1 MDSDSKLR
9 VLYVAKILY
18 EETDPDHPLTTS
30 QILNKLQDK
39 YNMPAHRTTIGG
51 DVEILKRFGLGIE
64 VYRGSQVQYNL
75 YDRNFDL
82 AELKLLIDTVES
94 SKFITKEKS
103 DDLVAKLSS
112 LTSKN
117 YARDIKRNL
126 YSEGRLKKDNESI
139 YLTIEAVNEAINQK
153 KKISFQ
159 YFQYDVRKK
168 RHLKNNGIPYKF
180 SPYSLVWNGDYYY
193 MVGYCDKHKKI
204 GSYRIDRVYKR
215 PIILEEKIV
224 PMPDDFDISEFS
236 DSMFHMYNSERKTVQ
251 LICAN
256 ETMDAILDKFGMDVA
271 TYAYDMKSFKVEVNV
286 AVSHVFYSW
295 VFGFDGRVK
304 ILAPDDVKQ
313 EYKEMI
319 LKSAK
324 KLEKDSD

>member
-18 EETDPDHPLTTS
+18 EETDPDHPLTTT

-39 YNMPAHRTTIGG
+39 YGMPAHRTTIGG
-51 DVEILKRFGLGIE
+51 DVEILKKFGLGID

-75 YDRNFDL
+75 FDRTFDL

-103 DDLVAKLSS
+103 DALVTKLGT

-117 YARDIKRNL
+117 YSRDIKRNL
-126 YSEGRLKKDNESI
+126 YSEGRLKKENESI
-139 YLTIEAVNEAINQK
+139 YLTIEAVNEAINLK
-153 KKISFQ
+153 RKISFQ

-168 RHLKNNGIPYKF
+168 RHLKNNGVPYKF

-193 MVGYCDKHKKI
+193 MVGYSDKHKSI
-204 GSYRIDRVYKR
+204 GSYRIDRVYRR
-215 PIILEEKIV
+215 PVILEEEIV
-224 PMPDDFDISEFS
+224 PMPEDFDISKFS
-236 DSMFHMYNSERKTVQ
+236 DGMFHMYNSERKTVQ
-251 LICAN
+251 LVCAN

-271 TYAYDMKSFKVEVNV
+271 TYAYDMESFKVEVNV
-286 AVSHVFYSW
+286 AVSHVFFSW
-295 VFGFDGRVK
+295 VFGFGGKVRIVDPEK
-304 ILAPDDVKQ
+304 IKH
-313 EYKEMI
+313 EYTDMVNKVAEAI
-319 LKSAK
+319 K
-324 KLEKDSD
+324 

>member
-18 EETDPDHPLTTS
+18 EETDPDHPLTTT

-39 YNMPAHRTTIGG
+39 YGMPAHRTTIGG
-51 DVEILKRFGLGIE
+51 DVEILKKFGLGID

-75 YDRNFDL
+75 FDRTFDL

-103 DDLVAKLSS
+103 DALVTKLGT

-126 YSEGRLKKDNESI
+126 YSEGRLKKENESI
-139 YLTIEAVNEAINQK
+139 YLTIEAVNEAINLK

-168 RHLKNNGIPYKF
+168 RHLKNNGVPYKF

-193 MVGYCDKHKKI
+193 MVGYSDKHKNI
-204 GSYRIDRVYKR
+204 GSYRIDRVYRR
-215 PIILEEKIV
+215 PVILDEDIV
-224 PMPDDFDISEFS
+224 PMPEHFDISKFS
-236 DSMFHMYNSERKTVQ
+236 DGMFHMYNSERKTVQ
-251 LICAN
+251 LVCAN

-271 TYAYDMKSFKVEVNV
+271 TYAYDMESFKVEVNV
-286 AVSHVFYSW
+286 AVSHVFFSW
-295 VFGFDGRVK
+295 VFGFGGKVRIVGPEK
-304 ILAPDDVKQ
+304 IKH
-313 EYKEMI
+313 EYTDMVNKVAEAI
-319 LKSAK
+319 K
-324 KLEKDSD
+324 

>member
-18 EETDPDHPLTTS
+18 EETDPDHPLTTT

-39 YNMPAHRTTIGG
+39 YGMPAHRTTIGG
-51 DVEILKRFGLGIE
+51 DVEILKKFGLGID

-75 YDRNFDL
+75 FDRTFDL

-103 DDLVAKLSS
+103 DALVTKLGT

-117 YARDIKRNL
+117 YSRDIKRNL
-126 YSEGRLKKDNESI
+126 YSEGRLKKENESI
-139 YLTIEAVNEAINQK
+139 YLTIEAVNEAINLK
-153 KKISFQ
+153 RKISFQ

-168 RHLKNNGIPYKF
+168 RHLKNNGVPYKF

-193 MVGYCDKHKKI
+193 MVGYSDKHKSI
-204 GSYRIDRVYKR
+204 GSYRIDRVYRR
-215 PIILEEKIV
+215 PVILEEDIV
-224 PMPDDFDISEFS
+224 PMPEDFDISEFS
-236 DSMFHMYNSERKTVQ
+236 DGMFHMYNSERKMVQ
-251 LICAN
+251 LVCAN

-271 TYAYDMKSFKVEVNV
+271 TYAYDMESFKVEANV
-286 AVSHVFYSW
+286 AVSHVFFSW
-295 VFGFDGRVK
+295 VFGFGGKVRIVGPEK
-304 ILAPDDVKQ
+304 IKH
-313 EYKEMI
+313 EYTDMVNKVAEAI
-319 LKSAK
+319 K
-324 KLEKDSD
+324 

>member
-18 EETDPDHPLTTS
+18 EETDPDHPLTTT

-39 YNMPAHRTTIGG
+39 YGMPAHRTTIGG
-51 DVEILKRFGLGIE
+51 DVEILKKFGLGID

-75 YDRNFDL
+75 FDRTFDL

-103 DDLVAKLSS
+103 DALVTKLGT

-117 YARDIKRNL
+117 YSRDIKRNL
-126 YSEGRLKKDNESI
+126 YSEGRLKKENESI
-139 YLTIEAVNEAINQK
+139 YLTIEAVNEAINLK
-153 KKISFQ
+153 RKISFQ

-168 RHLKNNGIPYKF
+168 RHLKNNGVPYKF

-193 MVGYCDKHKKI
+193 MVGYSDKHKSI
-204 GSYRIDRVYKR
+204 GSYRIDRVYRR
-215 PIILEEKIV
+215 PVILEEDIV
-224 PMPDDFDISEFS
+224 PMPEDFDISEFS
-236 DSMFHMYNSERKTVQ
+236 DGMFHMYNSERKTVQ
-251 LICAN
+251 LVCAN

-271 TYAYDMKSFKVEVNV
+271 TYAYDMESFKVEVNV
-286 AVSHVFYSW
+286 AVSHVFFSW
-295 VFGFDGRVK
+295 VFGFGGKVRIVGPEK
-304 ILAPDDVKQ
+304 IKH
-313 EYKEMI
+313 EYTDMVNKVAEAI
-319 LKSAK
+319 K
-324 KLEKDSD
+324 

>member
-18 EETDPDHPLTTS
+18 EETDPDHPLTTT

-39 YNMPAHRTTIGG
+39 YGMPAHRTTIGG
-51 DVEILKRFGLGIE
+51 DVEILKKFGLGID

-75 YDRNFDL
+75 FDRTFDL

-103 DDLVAKLSS
+103 DALVTKLGT

-117 YARDIKRNL
+117 YSRDIKRNL
-126 YSEGRLKKDNESI
+126 YSEGRLKKENESI
-139 YLTIEAVNEAINQK
+139 YLTIEAVNEAINLK
-153 KKISFQ
+153 RKISFQ

-168 RHLKNNGIPYKF
+168 RHLKNNGVPYKF

-193 MVGYCDKHKKI
+193 MVGYSDKHKSI
-204 GSYRIDRVYKR
+204 GSYRIDRVYRR
-215 PIILEEKIV
+215 PVILEEDIV
-224 PMPDDFDISEFS
+224 PMPEDFDISEFP
-236 DSMFHMYNSERKTVQ
+236 DGMFHMYNSERKTVQ
-251 LICAN
+251 LVCAN

-271 TYAYDMKSFKVEVNV
+271 TYAYDMESFKVEVNV
-286 AVSHVFYSW
+286 AVSHVFFSW
-295 VFGFDGRVK
+295 VFGFGGKVRIVGPEK
-304 ILAPDDVKQ
+304 IKH
-313 EYKEMI
+313 EYTDMVNKVAEAI
-319 LKSAK
+319 K
-324 KLEKDSD
+324 

>member
-18 EETDPDHPLTTS
+18 EETDPDHPLTTT

-39 YNMPAHRTTIGG
+39 YGMPAHRTTIGG
-51 DVEILKRFGLGIE
+51 NVEILKKFGLGID

-75 YDRNFDL
+75 FDRTFDL

-103 DDLVAKLSS
+103 DALVTKLGT

-117 YARDIKRNL
+117 YSRDIKRNL
-126 YSEGRLKKDNESI
+126 YSEGRLKKENESI
-139 YLTIEAVNEAINQK
+139 YLTIEAVNEAINLK
-153 KKISFQ
+153 RKISFQ

-168 RHLKNNGIPYKF
+168 RHLKNNGVPYKF

-193 MVGYCDKHKKI
+193 MVGYSDKHKSI
-204 GSYRIDRVYKR
+204 GSYRIDRVYRR
-215 PIILEEKIV
+215 PVILEEEIV
-224 PMPDDFDISEFS
+224 PMPEDFDISEFS
-236 DSMFHMYNSERKTVQ
+236 DGMFHMYNSERKTVQ
-251 LICAN
+251 LVCAN

-271 TYAYDMKSFKVEVNV
+271 TYAYDMESFKVEVNV
-286 AVSHVFYSW
+286 AVSHVFFSW
-295 VFGFDGRVK
+295 VFGFGGKVRIVGPEK
-304 ILAPDDVKQ
+304 IKH
-313 EYKEMI
+313 EYTDMVNKVAEAI
-319 LKSAK
+319 K
-324 KLEKDSD
+324 

>member
-18 EETDPDHPLTTS
+18 EETDPDHPLTTT

-39 YNMPAHRTTIGG
+39 YGMPAHRTTIGG
-51 DVEILKRFGLGIE
+51 DVEILKKFGLGID

-75 YDRNFDL
+75 FDRTFDL

-103 DDLVAKLSS
+103 DALVTKLGT

-117 YARDIKRNL
+117 YSRDIKRNL
-126 YSEGRLKKDNESI
+126 YSEGRLKKENESI
-139 YLTIEAVNEAINQK
+139 YLTIEAVNEAINLK
-153 KKISFQ
+153 RKISFQ

-168 RHLKNNGIPYKF
+168 RHLKNNGVPYKF

-193 MVGYCDKHKKI
+193 MVGYSDKHKSI
-204 GSYRIDRVYKR
+204 GSYRIDRVYRR
-215 PIILEEKIV
+215 PVILEEEIV
-224 PMPDDFDISEFS
+224 PMPEDFDISKFS
-236 DSMFHMYNSERKTVQ
+236 DGMFHMYNSERKTVQ
-251 LICAN
+251 LVCAN

-271 TYAYDMKSFKVEVNV
+271 TYAYDMESFKVEVNV
-286 AVSHVFYSW
+286 AVSHVFFSW
-295 VFGFDGRVK
+295 VFGFGGKVRIVGPEK
-304 ILAPDDVKQ
+304 IKH
-313 EYKEMI
+313 EYTDMVNKVAEAI
-319 LKSAK
+319 K
-324 KLEKDSD
+324 

>member
-18 EETDPDHPLTTS
+18 EETDPDHPLTTT

-39 YNMPAHRTTIGG
+39 YGMPAHRTTIGG
-51 DVEILKRFGLGIE
+51 DVEILKKFGLGID

-75 YDRNFDL
+75 FDRTFDL

-103 DDLVAKLSS
+103 DALVTKLGT

-117 YARDIKRNL
+117 YSRDIKRNL
-126 YSEGRLKKDNESI
+126 YSEGRLKKENESI
-139 YLTIEAVNEAINQK
+139 YLTIEAVNEALNLK
-153 KKISFQ
+153 RKISFQ

-168 RHLKNNGIPYKF
+168 RHLKNNGVPYKF

-193 MVGYCDKHKKI
+193 MVGYSDKHKSI
-204 GSYRIDRVYKR
+204 GSYRIDRVYRR
-215 PIILEEKIV
+215 PVILEEDIV
-224 PMPDDFDISEFS
+224 PMPEDFDISEFP
-236 DSMFHMYNSERKTVQ
+236 DGMFHMYNSERKTVQ
-251 LICAN
+251 LVCAN

-271 TYAYDMKSFKVEVNV
+271 TYAYDMESFKVEVNV
-286 AVSHVFYSW
+286 AVSHVFFSW
-295 VFGFDGRVK
+295 VFGFGGKVRIVGPEK
-304 ILAPDDVKQ
+304 IKH
-313 EYKEMI
+313 EYTDMVNKVAEAI
-319 LKSAK
+319 K
-324 KLEKDSD
+324 

>member
-18 EETDPDHPLTTS
+18 EETDPDHPLTTT

-39 YNMPAHRTTIGG
+39 YGMPAHRTTIGG
-51 DVEILKRFGLGIE
+51 DVEILKKFGLGID

-75 YDRNFDL
+75 FDRTFDL

-103 DDLVAKLSS
+103 DALVTKLGT

-126 YSEGRLKKDNESI
+126 YSEGRLKKENESI
-139 YLTIEAVNEAINQK
+139 YLTIEAVNEAINLK

-168 RHLKNNGIPYKF
+168 RHLKNNGAPYKF

-193 MVGYCDKHKKI
+193 MVGYSDKHKSI
-204 GSYRIDRVYKR
+204 GSYRIDRVYRR
-215 PIILEEKIV
+215 PVILEEDIV
-224 PMPDDFDISEFS
+224 PMPEDFDISEFS
-236 DSMFHMYNSERKTVQ
+236 DGMFHMYNSERKTVQ
-251 LICAN
+251 LVCAN

-271 TYAYDMKSFKVEVNV
+271 TYAYDMESFKVEVNV
-286 AVSHVFYSW
+286 AVSHVFFSW
-295 VFGFDGRVK
+295 VFGFGGKVRIVGPEK
-304 ILAPDDVKQ
+304 IKH
-313 EYKEMI
+313 EYTDMVNKVAEAI
-319 LKSAK
+319 K
-324 KLEKDSD
+324 

>member
-1 MDSDSKLR
+1 
-9 VLYVAKILY
+9 
-18 EETDPDHPLTTS
+18 
-30 QILNKLQDK
+30 
-39 YNMPAHRTTIGG
+39 
-51 DVEILKRFGLGIE
+51 
-64 VYRGSQVQYNL
+64 
-75 YDRNFDL
+75 
-82 AELKLLIDTVES
+82 
-94 SKFITKEKS
+94 
-103 DDLVAKLSS
+103 
-112 LTSKN
+112 
-117 YARDIKRNL
+117 
-126 YSEGRLKKDNESI
+126 
-139 YLTIEAVNEAINQK
+139 
-153 KKISFQ
+153 
-159 YFQYDVRKK
+159 
-168 RHLKNNGIPYKF
+168 
-180 SPYSLVWNGDYYY
+180 

>member
-18 EETDPDHPLTTS
+18 EETDPDHPLTTT

-39 YNMPAHRTTIGG
+39 YGMPAHRTTIGG
-51 DVEILKRFGLGIE
+51 DVEILKKFGLGID

-75 YDRNFDL
+75 FDRTFDL

-103 DDLVAKLSS
+103 DALVTKLGT

-117 YARDIKRNL
+117 YSRDIKRNL
-126 YSEGRLKKDNESI
+126 YSEGRLKKENESI
-139 YLTIEAVNEAINQK
+139 YLTIEAVNEAINLK
-153 KKISFQ
+153 RKISFQ

-168 RHLKNNGIPYKF
+168 RHLKNNGVPYKF

-193 MVGYCDKHKKI
+193 MVGYSDKHKSI
-204 GSYRIDRVYKR
+204 GSYRIDRVYRR
-215 PIILEEKIV
+215 PVILEEEIV
-224 PMPDDFDISEFS
+224 PMPEDFDISEFS
-236 DSMFHMYNSERKTVQ
+236 DGMFHMYNSERKTVQ
-251 LICAN
+251 LVCAN

-271 TYAYDMKSFKVEVNV
+271 TYAYDMESFKVEVNV
-286 AVSHVFYSW
+286 AVSHVFFSW
-295 VFGFDGRVK
+295 VFGFGGKVRIVGPEK
-304 ILAPDDVKQ
+304 IKH
-313 EYKEMI
+313 EYTDMVNKVAEAI
-319 LKSAK
+319 K
-324 KLEKDSD
+324 

>member
-18 EETDPDHPLTTS
+18 EETDPDHPLTTT

-39 YNMPAHRTTIGG
+39 YGMPAHRTTIGG
-51 DVEILKRFGLGIE
+51 DVEILKKFGLGID

-75 YDRNFDL
+75 FDRTFDL

-103 DDLVAKLSS
+103 DALVTKLGT

-126 YSEGRLKKDNESI
+126 YSEGRLKKENESI
-139 YLTIEAVNEAINQK
+139 YLTIEAVNEAINLK

-168 RHLKNNGIPYKF
+168 RHLKNNGVPYKF

-193 MVGYCDKHKKI
+193 MVGYSDKHKSI
-204 GSYRIDRVYKR
+204 GSYRIDRVYRR
-215 PIILEEKIV
+215 PVILEEDIV
-224 PMPDDFDISEFS
+224 PMPEDFDISEFS
-236 DSMFHMYNSERKTVQ
+236 DGMFHMYNSERKTVQ
-251 LICAN
+251 LVCAN

-271 TYAYDMKSFKVEVNV
+271 TYAYDMESFKVEVNV
-286 AVSHVFYSW
+286 AVSHVFFSW
-295 VFGFDGRVK
+295 VFGFGGKVRIVGPEK
-304 ILAPDDVKQ
+304 IKH
-313 EYKEMI
+313 EYTDMVNKVAEAI
-319 LKSAK
+319 K
-324 KLEKDSD
+324 